1 MGQIISNIFS
11 DIDDYNLAISYFFIS
26 FLAILTL
33 FGFGVGYIFGFV
45 RRSFDP
51 FDDVNIDN

>member
-11 DIDDYNLAISYFFIS
+11 DIADYNLAISYFFIL
-26 FLAILTL
+26 FLSILTL

-51 FDDVNIDN
+51 SDEVNINN